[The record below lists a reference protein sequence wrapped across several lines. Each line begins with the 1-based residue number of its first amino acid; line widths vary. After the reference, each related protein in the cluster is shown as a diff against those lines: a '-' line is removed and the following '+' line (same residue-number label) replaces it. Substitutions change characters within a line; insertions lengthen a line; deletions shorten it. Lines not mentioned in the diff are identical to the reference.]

1 MIAIVLVILVVYLFL
16 QGWRATLIPLLAVPV
31 SLVGTF
37 VLFPLFGFSIN
48 TLSLFGL
55 VLAIG
60 LVVDDAIVV
69 VEGVERHIEE
79 GLAPKDAALKAME
92 EISGPVIGIAL
103 VLSAVF
109 VPTAFIPGITGRL
122 YQQFAVTIAISV
134 ILSAFNA
141 LTLSPALGRAA
152 AAAESNASR
161 GLLRRF
167 FDWFNRVFERATD
180 GYVRWSGVLI
190 RKSALSWSLLLAIRR
205 RCWLLRAVE
214 CPSAFCRTR
223 TRATSTSIVQLPN
236 AASLER
242 TTRSPLTW
250 KKS

>member
-1 MIAIVLVILVVYLFL
+1 MAEMKQRFPEDVDFVVALDTTRAVTEGIKEIVKTLLIALARVILVVYLFL

-37 VLFPLFGFSIN
+37 VLFPMFGFSIN

-69 VEGVERHIEE
+69 VEAVERHIED
-79 GLAPKDAALKAME
+79 GLSPKDAAFKAME
-92 EISGPVIGIAL
+92 EMSGPVIGIAL

-134 ILSAFNA
+134 ALSAFNA
-141 LTLSPALGRAA
+141 LTLSPALAA
-152 AAAESNASR
+152 
-161 GLLRRF
+161 
-167 FDWFNRVFERATD
+167 
-180 GYVRWSGVLI
+180 LI
-190 RKSALSWSLLLAIRR
+190 LK
-205 RCWLLRAVE
+205 
-214 CPSAFCRTR
+214 
-223 TRATSTSIVQLPN
+223 
-236 AASLER
+236 
-242 TTRSPLTW
+242 
-250 KKS
+250 